1 MKMLL
6 RCSNQMPVIATRAL
20 ESLEPGLDFFGR
32 GCELSQDRLE
42 ASPPTPVEVRRALR
56 VLAEQGRF
64 GR

>member
-1 MKMLL
+1 MLL
-6 RCSNQMPVIATRAL
+6 RRTSHQMPVIATRAL

-32 GCELSQDRLE
+32 SCELSQDRLE
-42 ASPPTPVEVRRALR
+42 APPPTLVEVLRALR